1 MTVAKRSTACFFYT
15 YTTVESIESGG
26 VLGKSAAG
34 CLLRATSLCPEP
46 AGVLCV
52 SVPMCDQKCV
62 NVCAIVIAIITSS
75 VIFCLTLIHI
85 SAPPP
90 PPDQPSMAN

>member
-1 MTVAKRSTACFFYT
+1 MTVANRSMACFFYMHT
-15 YTTVESIESGG
+15 SVESIESCGA
-26 VLGKSAAG
+26 LGKSTAG

-62 NVCAIVIAIITSS
+62 NVCTE
-75 VIFCLTLIHI
+75 
-85 SAPPP
+85 
-90 PPDQPSMAN
+90 